1 MISRRSTLVKPDA
14 QFIALANM
22 IYEQCSEHAVEW
34 TVDTHRLE
42 TCATLLAAA
51 NAAYEANSD
60 RATCNAVTANTKKA
74 AFVELK
80 RFLANFIGYLEVNMS
95 VPNAAL
101 VAMGLRSRE
110 RHGRQPLPRPAEAPQ
125 ISVQRRH
132 GEMVVHA
139 ARPLHGHS
147 AHGSLTGH
155 YHGFIVRYKK
165 EGDTDFHIAA
175 STRKQHTLYFEQ
187 ADEGKRIW
195 LSAAWLNP
203 RLETGPWCEDITEII
218 G

>member
-14 QFIALANM
+14 QFIALANT
-22 IYEQCSEHAVEW
+22 IYEQCNEHAAEW
-34 TVDTHRLE
+34 AIDAHRLE

-60 RATCNAVTANTKKA
+60 RATCNAITASAKKA

-80 RFLANFIGYLEVNMS
+80 RFLANFIDYMEVNMS

-110 RHGRQPLPRPAEAPQ
+110 RHGRQPLPRPAEAPL
-125 ISVQRRH
+125 ISVRRQH
-132 GEMVVHA
+132 GELVIHA
-139 ARPLHGHS
+139 ARPSHGHS
-147 AHGSLTGH
+147 VQGTLPEH

-165 EGDTDFHIAA
+165 DGDADFHIVA
-175 STRKQHTLYFEQ
+175 STRKRCTLCFER